1 MSAPLI
7 VTRHAG
13 IVAWLAGRGIT
24 GDVVSHATPEVVA
37 GRDVVGILPLNLCSM
52 ALSITTIDLL
62 GLRPDQRGQELTPAE
77 MDAAGATLRRYIVM
91 ASNGV

>member
-24 GDVVSHATPEVVA
+24 GDVVSHATPETVA
-37 GRDVVGILPLNLCSM
+37 GRDVMGILPLNLC
-52 ALSITTIDLL
+52 ALAESITTIDLPN
-62 GLRPDQRGQELTPAE
+62 LRADQRGVELTPAE
-77 MDAAGATLRRYIVM
+77 MDAAGARLARYVVSGG
-91 ASNGV
+91 A